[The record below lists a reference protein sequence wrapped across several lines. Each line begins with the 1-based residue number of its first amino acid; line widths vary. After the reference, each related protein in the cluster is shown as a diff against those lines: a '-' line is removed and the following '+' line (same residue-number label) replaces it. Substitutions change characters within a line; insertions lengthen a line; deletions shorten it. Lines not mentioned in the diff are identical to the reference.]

1 MDRVHIKMKMK
12 TFSSAFSIALAM
24 VFLNSDNFIRSL
36 ILVFIA
42 VLIVI
47 VITAAFFYRFI
58 EKISFLHETLKGFLS
73 IVASVGFYIIVI
85 PALFFLYIWYILSTP
100 PLSESLLESRS
111 FIKMIHFFDIK
122 YSNGLDPWSYRI
134 KAERFRDDLAHK
146 YRADL
151 TSKQKEL
158 IWKNALALYKLKY
171 NLETLFE
178 KLHKVTY
185 KNQQFSYKLELD
197 YSYATTYDI
206 GRMEVVVEIYKDGKF
221 YEGRIHLD
229 LVKPPQKTF
238 QIKEKD
244 NVLLVTLPFV
254 DKTLPFAKQDKHTLE
269 EIVHLLKKVHH
280 LLKTNQSFL
289 KKQMRS

>member
-36 ILVFIA
+36 ILAFIA

-47 VITAAFFYRFI
+47 FITATFFYRFI

-73 IVASVGFYIIVI
+73 IVASVGFYIIAI
-85 PALFFLYIWYILSTP
+85 PALFFLYQWYILSTP

-111 FIKMIHFFDIK
+111 FIKAIHLFDIK
-122 YSNGLDPWSYRI
+122 YSNGLYPWSYRI
-134 KAERFRDDLAHK
+134 KAEHFRDDLSHK
-146 YRADL
+146 YRSDL

-158 IWKNALALYKLKY
+158 IWKNALELYRLKY

-185 KNQQFSYKLELD
+185 KNQQFSYKLKLD
-197 YSYATTYDI
+197 YSYTTTYDI
-206 GRMEVVVEIYKDGKF
+206 GEIEVVAEIYKGGKF
-221 YEGRIHLD
+221 YEGRIPLN
-229 LVKPPQKTF
+229 LSKPPQKTF
-238 QIKEKD
+238 LIKEKD
-244 NVLLVTLPFV
+244 GVLIVTLPFV
-254 DKTLPFAKQDKHTLE
+254 DKTLPFSKKDEQTLKQ
-269 EIVHLLKKVHH
+269 IVTSFEKIHQALL
-280 LLKTNQSFL
+280 TNQKFL
-289 KKQMRS
+289 KKE